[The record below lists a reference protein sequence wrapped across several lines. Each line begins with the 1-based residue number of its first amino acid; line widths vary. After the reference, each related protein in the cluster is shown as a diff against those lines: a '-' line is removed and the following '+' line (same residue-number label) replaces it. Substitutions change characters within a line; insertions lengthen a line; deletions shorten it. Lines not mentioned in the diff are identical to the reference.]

1 MARPKHEQ
9 PTPAE
14 LEVLHILW
22 DAEESLI
29 VREVMEILNKQRQSK
44 RAYTSVMSLM
54 DTMAKKGLLDRE
66 PRGRAFAYAPAKP
79 REKTLSGMAGD
90 LLNRAFEG
98 STQALVANLLDEA
111 NPTAEEL
118 DEIQKTI
125 REYKKRANNR

>member
-14 LEVLHILW
+14 LDVLHILW
-22 DAEESLI
+22 DANSELT
-29 VREVMEILNKQRQSK
+29 VREVMEDLNRRRNPE

-54 DTMAKKGLLDRE
+54 DTMAKKGLLERE
-66 PRGRAFAYAPAKP
+66 PKGRAFAYKPAKP

-111 NPTAEEL
+111 NPTAQEL
-118 DEIQKTI
+118 DEIQKPI
-125 REYKKRANNR
+125 REYKKRMNN